1 MLFLKNYDAQ
11 GINGCIICVYH
22 LQMGILK
29 FAHCN
34 FNGLDVNIITNLLTC
49 VITATCSMAQ
59 CEEKCVKI
67 LVRKP
72 GLRSILYVWHMDNIT
87 MAV

>member
-1 MLFLKNYDAQ
+1 MVL
-11 GINGCIICVYH
+11 
-22 LQMGILK
+22 
-29 FAHCN
+29 
-34 FNGLDVNIITNLLTC
+34 
-49 VITATCSMAQ
+49 

-72 GLRSILYVWHMDNIT
+72 GLRSIPYVWHMDNIK